1 MREDDKMRKTYHTIN
16 QGKRPYKAPR
26 TEVMTLDSRTPLLGV
41 SGSGDY
47 DDIDW
52 GGGGSDSEY
61 GD

>member
-1 MREDDKMRKTYHTIN
+1 MRKTYHTIN

>member
-1 MREDDKMRKTYHTIN
+1 MRKTNHTIN
-16 QGKRPYKAPR
+16 QGKLPYEAPR
-26 TEVMTLDSRTPLLGV
+26 TEVMTLDSRAALLGV

-52 GGGGSDSEY
+52 GGGGSSEY

>member
-1 MREDDKMRKTYHTIN
+1 MRKTNHTIN
-16 QGKRPYKAPR
+16 QGKRPYEAPR
-26 TEVMTLDSRTPLLGV
+26 TEVMTLDSRAALLSV

-52 GGGGSDSEY
+52 GGEGGDSEY